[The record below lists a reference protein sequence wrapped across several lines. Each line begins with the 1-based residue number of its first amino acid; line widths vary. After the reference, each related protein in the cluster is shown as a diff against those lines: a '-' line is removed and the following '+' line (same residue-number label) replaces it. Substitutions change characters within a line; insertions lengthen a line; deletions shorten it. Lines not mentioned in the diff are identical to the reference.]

1 MDDLFLVDTGTD
13 ELYSYQSLLKDVCSV
28 KEIPCFLR
36 ADKLYDFYC
45 NLLASIVH
53 NVSVEVLDADMSLDE
68 LHRLEISDAML
79 DRKQEVAVAGKIT
92 SDVLFQKLQEN
103 NDGWTLTLYTS
114 GTTGRPKKV
123 YHTLKTLMRTV
134 KHSPKLA
141 DKVWALAYNPTHYAG
156 LQVFFQALSN
166 LNTLVYVFG
175 QPVHSIPRIL
185 KKYHVTNLSATP
197 SYYKMFLPLADVNET
212 MERITFGGERMDE
225 TLLPD
230 VKRVFPNAEIRNI
243 YASTEAGALFTSV
256 GNEFSI
262 APDLKD
268 KVKIL
273 DSGELLLHASLLG
286 GGVPL
291 QDGEWFLTGDLVES
305 VGENRFCFSSRKT
318 EMINVGGYKVNPN
331 EVETVI
337 RQVDGVADALV
348 TGKENRLLGYVLLA
362 YVVKQDQSAQDAV
375 LKEKIFT
382 HLAEH
387 LQSWKCPRIIY
398 FVDHLELSRTGK
410 KVRPQ

>member
-1 MDDLFLVDTGTD
+1 MADVFLIDT
-13 ELYSYQSLLKDVCSV
+13 EANKIYSYQSLLKDIGTV
-28 KEIPCFLR
+28 KEIPAFLR
-36 ADKLYDFYC
+36 IDNLYTFYC
-45 NLLASIVH
+45 TLLASVLH
-53 NVSVEVLDADMSLDE
+53 NVAIEVLDADLSLDE
-68 LHRLEISDAML
+68 LHRIEISDDML
-79 DRKQEVAVAGKIT
+79 NQKQEVPVIDNIT
-92 SDVLFQKLQEN
+92 SDSLIQNLLKNET
-103 NDGWTLTLYTS
+103 WTLTLYTS

-123 YHTLKTLMRTV
+123 YHTLKTLTRTV
-134 KHSPKLA
+134 KRSPKLA

-156 LQVFFQALSN
+156 LQVFLQALCN
-166 LNTLVYVFG
+166 LNPMVYLFG
-175 QPVHSIPRIL
+175 QPVHRVPEIL
-185 KKYHVTNLSATP
+185 KEHRVTNLSATP

-243 YASTEAGALFTSV
+243 YASTEAGALFISD
-256 GNEFSI
+256 GDEFSV
-262 APDLKD
+262 APALKD

-273 DSGELLLHASLLG
+273 DTGELLLHASLLG

-291 QDGEWFLTGDLVES
+291 QDGEWFSTGDLVKS
-305 VGENRFCFSSRKT
+305 VDENCFRFVSRKT

-331 EVETVI
+331 EVEAVI

-348 TGKENRLLGYVLLA
+348 SGKANRLLGHVLLA
-362 YVVKQDQSAQDAV
+362 YVVKQQQDIEDV
-375 LKEKIFT
+375 SLKENILN
-382 HLAEH
+382 HLAKK

>member
-1 MDDLFLVDTGTD
+1 MADVFLIDT
-13 ELYSYQSLLKDVCSV
+13 EANKIYSYQSLLKDIGTV
-28 KEIPCFLR
+28 KEIPAFLR
-36 ADKLYDFYC
+36 IDNLYTFYC
-45 NLLASIVH
+45 TLLASVLH
-53 NVSVEVLDADMSLDE
+53 NVAIEVLDADLSLDE
-68 LHRLEISDAML
+68 LHRIEISDDML
-79 DRKQEVAVAGKIT
+79 NQKQEVPVIDNIT
-92 SDVLFQKLQEN
+92 SDSLIQNLLKNET
-103 NDGWTLTLYTS
+103 WTLTLYTS

-123 YHTLKTLMRTV
+123 YHTLKTLTRTV
-134 KHSPKLA
+134 KRSPKLA

-156 LQVFFQALSN
+156 LQVFLQALCN
-166 LNTLVYVFG
+166 LNPMVYLFG
-175 QPVHSIPRIL
+175 QPVHRVPEIL
-185 KKYHVTNLSATP
+185 KEHRVTNLSATP

-243 YASTEAGALFTSV
+243 YASTEAGALFITD
-256 GNEFSI
+256 GDEFSV
-262 APDLKD
+262 APALKD

-273 DSGELLLHASLLG
+273 DTGELLLHASLLG

-291 QDGEWFLTGDLVES
+291 QDGEWFSTGDLVKS
-305 VGENRFCFSSRKT
+305 VDENCFRFVSRKT

-331 EVETVI
+331 EVEAVI
-337 RQVDGVADALV
+337 RQVDGVADVLV
-348 TGKENRLLGYVLLA
+348 SGKANRLLGHVLLA
-362 YVVKQDQSAQDAV
+362 HVVKQQQDIEDV
-375 LKEKIFT
+375 SLKENILN
-382 HLAEH
+382 HLAKK

>member
-1 MDDLFLVDTGTD
+1 MADVFLIDT
-13 ELYSYQSLLKDVCSV
+13 EANKIYSYQSLLKDIGTV
-28 KEIPCFLR
+28 KEIPAFLR
-36 ADKLYDFYC
+36 IDNLYTFYC
-45 NLLASIVH
+45 TLLASVLH
-53 NVSVEVLDADMSLDE
+53 NVAIEVLDADLSLDE
-68 LHRLEISDAML
+68 LHRIEISDDML
-79 DRKQEVAVAGKIT
+79 NQKQEVPVIDNIT
-92 SDVLFQKLQEN
+92 SDSLIQNLLKNET
-103 NDGWTLTLYTS
+103 WTLTLYTS

-123 YHTLKTLMRTV
+123 YHTLKTLTRTV
-134 KHSPKLA
+134 KRSPKLA

-156 LQVFFQALSN
+156 LQVFLQALCN
-166 LNTLVYVFG
+166 LNPMVYLFG
-175 QPVHSIPRIL
+175 QPVHRVPEIL
-185 KKYHVTNLSATP
+185 KEHRVTNLSATP

-243 YASTEAGALFTSV
+243 YASTEAGALFISD
-256 GNEFSI
+256 GDEFSV
-262 APDLKD
+262 APALKD

-273 DSGELLLHASLLG
+273 DTGELLLHASLLG

-291 QDGEWFLTGDLVES
+291 QDGEWFSTGDLVKS
-305 VGENRFCFSSRKT
+305 VDENCFRFVSRKT

-331 EVETVI
+331 EVEAVI
-337 RQVDGVADALV
+337 RQVDGVADVLV
-348 TGKENRLLGYVLLA
+348 SGKANRLLGHVLLA
-362 YVVKQDQSAQDAV
+362 HVVKQQQDIEDV
-375 LKEKIFT
+375 SLKENILN
-382 HLAEH
+382 HLAKK